1 MGGNKTMEKE
11 KIKEIL
17 LKKAPQKKLPCKLA
31 FEIAKEYEIELKEIG
46 EVANEIGVKISNCQ
60 LGCFK

>member
-1 MGGNKTMEKE
+1 MEKE

-17 LKKAPQKKLPCKLA
+17 IQKAPQKKLPCKVA
-31 FEIAKEYEIELKEIG
+31 FEISKEYNVALKDIG
-46 EVANEIGVKISNCQ
+46 EVANETGIKITNCQ

>member
-1 MGGNKTMEKE
+1 MEKE

-17 LKKAPQKKLPCKLA
+17 IQKAPQKKLPCKQA
-31 FEIAKEYEIELKEIG
+31 FEIAKEFDLPLKEIG
-46 EVANEIGVKISNCQ
+46 DAANELNIKIVHCQ

>member
-1 MGGNKTMEKE
+1 MERE

-17 LKKAPQKKLPCKLA
+17 SQKAPQKKLPCKLA
-31 FEIAKEYEIELKEIG
+31 FEISKEFNISLKEIG
-46 EVANEIGVKISNCQ
+46 EVANELSIKITNCQ

>member
-1 MGGNKTMEKE
+1 MEKE

-31 FEIAKEYEIELKEIG
+31 FEIAKENDIALKEIG
-46 EVANEIGVKISNCQ
+46 EAANELSIKIVNCQ